1 MSRPLPSRAIGRLIT
16 VRGSS
21 VVLGFMP
28 LKRFH
33 LDTALDASAV
43 VALRASRL
51 TGETGLTD
59 STTVGEWLH
68 RLGVDVV
75 APIVPLLSPR
85 RPLPVV
91 EVGTGVGPLFER
103 LKGLLPGDALG
114 PYTAVGPADEAIRFA
129 MLHDGDG
136 TAYAY
141 ADGFDPA
148 AADDAALVLNHNQA
162 VRHGHGLDL
171 DWLGLAAARRDATV
185 LSLRVSLRG
194 DEERLSV
201 NGHAVPLAG
210 VERARDVLRRAD
222 TGWRVRLLSGFDDGF
237 FLPPAGLVVD
247 PDAPRQPATSGLL
260 VGVLSRAEAGLAG
273 FRAV

>member
-1 MSRPLPSRAIGRLIT
+1 MTGPLPSRAIGRLIT

-68 RLGVDVV
+68 RLAVDVL

-103 LKGLLPGDALG
+103 LKGLLTGDALG

-136 TAYAY
+136 TAHAY
-141 ADGFDPA
+141 AEAFDPA
-148 AADDAALVLNHNQA
+148 AAGDAALVLNPNQA
-162 VRHGHGLDL
+162 IRHGHGLDL
-171 DWLGLAAARRDATV
+171 DWLALAAARRDAART
-185 LSLRVSLRG
+185 RG
-194 DEERLSV
+194 RYRKPRSANWKGIATATAPPPKPSRQKADAKDCIFAAACVAAESWQ
-201 NGHAVPLAG
+201 ASIQG
-210 VERARDVLRRAD
+210 VA
-222 TGWRVRLLSGFDDGF
+222 SK
-237 FLPPAGLVVD
+237 PKP
-247 PDAPRQPATSGLL
+247 
-260 VGVLSRAEAGLAG
+260 
-273 FRAV
+273 